1 MGGEFLAW
9 SKKNCM
15 IRVDVYKQ
23 SNYPV
28 SLKKIKQT
36 VRETVQKSGIVSD
49 SFVDV
54 ALVSRQKVSELAN
67 RYLEETGVEAG
78 DHAVLSFP
86 DSEVERPFVAS
97 PDSNLYLG
105 EIVINYPK
113 AVELAGKSGKF

>member
-1 MGGEFLAW
+1 M
-9 SKKNCM
+9 
-15 IRVDVYKQ
+15 
-23 SNYPV
+23 
-28 SLKKIKQT
+28 
-36 VRETVQKSGIVSD
+36 QKSGIVSD

-113 AVELAGKSGKF
+113 AVELAGKSGKFVEQIVLELAEHGTLHLAGIHHD